1 MVMRWREAL
10 EVIMGQGGV
19 ACPKPEKLAT
29 TRARK
34 RRLQQ
39 SRRRNC
45 RAVVFARDHGRCTQC
60 HIRLVL
66 TLAEAAHE
74 FQVAH
79 IHETVMRS
87 QGGDPTNPDNCVT
100 LCYRCHQ
107 RAHRL
112 A

>member
-1 MVMRWREAL
+1 
-10 EVIMGQGGV
+10 MGQGGV
-19 ACPKPEKLAT
+19 ACPKPEKLAI

-34 RRLQQ
+34 RRLTQAK
-39 SRRRNC
+39 RRDC
-45 RAVVFARDHGRCTQC
+45 RAEVFARDRGRCTRC
-60 HIRLVL
+60 RLRLVL
-66 TLAEAAHE
+66 TMAEAQHE

-87 QGGDPTNPDNCVT
+87 QGGDPTDPNNCRT

-107 RAHRL
+107 IAHRL

>member
-1 MVMRWREAL
+1 M
-10 EVIMGQGGV
+10 
-19 ACPKPEKLAT
+19 
-29 TRARK
+29 
-34 RRLQQ
+34 
-39 SRRRNC
+39 
-45 RAVVFARDHGRCTQC
+45 
-60 HIRLVL
+60 L

-112 A
+112 T